1 LSHDEK
7 QDGIDLVNVVDI
19 TALTARVSDKTD
31 WTFVRLDTEDGRVGW
46 GEATLHGSATAVHA
60 HVRRLAPAIVGRK
73 WSSPTDVMDIVGSH
87 GRDAAEAAAIS
98 AIDQALWDVMAQERG
113 EGLAQVLGDPRRTT
127 IGLYANINR
136 GTLDRSPA
144 GFGARAA
151 TAVTS
156 GFDAIKIA
164 PFDGVR
170 PEISDAKTLTAGL
183 DRIAAVR
190 AAIGPEVRLLVDCH
204 WRLTEASAGDVLRE
218 VEPLKLYWLE
228 CPLVEEPSNFAAL
241 RRLRSRCNATGV
253 RLAGCEMMIGQA
265 GFQPYLDA
273 GVYDVIMPDI
283 KYAGGVRELGRIA
296 QAAASQGVA
305 CSPHNPSGPIAHA
318 HSLHVSAHLQL
329 FPFLEFQY
337 GESSLFF
344 DFIDGVLPDPR
355 PGHSDLPQGIGLGVG
370 LGGAAFGERL
380 IDIDGV
386 TGEVA
391 P

>member
-1 LSHDEK
+1 M
-7 QDGIDLVNVVDI
+7 VTAVDI
-19 TALTARVSDKTD
+19 AALSARVSDKTA
-31 WTFVRLDTEDGRVGW
+31 WTFVRLKTEGGRFGW
-46 GEATLHGSATAVHA
+46 GEATLQGAAAAVHA

-73 WSSPTDVMDIVGSH
+73 LSSPTDVMDIVGIC

-113 EGLAQVLGDPRRTT
+113 EGLAMALGDPLRTT

-144 GFGARAA
+144 GFAARAIE
-151 TAVTS
+151 AVTS

-170 PEISDAKTLTAGL
+170 PDNPDKTEAAKTLAAGL
-183 DRIAAVR
+183 GRIAAVR

-204 WRLTEASAGDVLRE
+204 WRLTEASADDVLRE

-228 CPLVEEPSNFAAL
+228 CPLPEDISNFAAL
-241 RRLRSRCNATGV
+241 RRLRSSANAMGV
-253 RLAGCEMMIGQA
+253 RLAGCEMMIGRQ
-265 GFQPYLDA
+265 GFQPFLDA
-273 GVYDVIMPDI
+273 GVYDVIMPDV
-283 KYAGGVRELGRIA
+283 KYAGGIRELGRIA

-318 HSLHVSAHLQL
+318 HSLHISAHLPL

-337 GESSLFF
+337 GESPLFF
-344 DFIDGVLPDPR
+344 DFIDGSLPDPR
-355 PGHSDLPQGIGLGVG
+355 SGSSDLPQGAGLGLG
-370 LGGAAFGERL
+370 LGGAALRERL
-380 IDIDGV
+380 IDIEDA
-386 TGEVA
+386 TMLREVA

>member
-1 LSHDEK
+1 V
-7 QDGIDLVNVVDI
+7 VNVADI
-19 TALTARVSDKTD
+19 AALTARVSNKTD

-46 GEATLHGSATAVHA
+46 GEATLQGSATAVHA
-60 HVRRLAPAIVGRK
+60 HVRRLAPAIIGRK
-73 WSSPTDVMDIVGSH
+73 WSSPTDVMDIVGTR
-87 GRDAAEAAAIS
+87 GRDSAEAAAIS

-113 EGLAQVLGDPRRTT
+113 EPLARLLGDPRRTT

-144 GFGARAA
+144 GFAARAVE
-151 TAVTS
+151 AVTS

-170 PEISDAKTLTAGL
+170 PEISDKTEAAKTLAAGL

-190 AAIGPEVRLLVDCH
+190 TAIGPEVRLLVDCH

-228 CPLVEEPSNFAAL
+228 CPVPEETSNFAAL
-241 RRLRSRCNATGV
+241 RRLRSRSNAMGV
-253 RLAGCEMMIGQA
+253 RLAGCETMIGRE
-265 GFQPYLDA
+265 GFQPFLDA

-283 KYAGGVRELGRIA
+283 KYAGGIRELGRIA
-296 QAAASQGVA
+296 QAAANQGVA

-337 GESSLFF
+337 GESPLFF
-344 DFIDGVLPDPR
+344 DFVDGSLPDPR
-355 PGHSDLPQGIGLGVG
+355 SGSSDLPQGIGLGVG
-370 LGGAAFGERL
+370 LGGAALRERL

-386 TGEVA
+386 TISGEAA

>member
-1 LSHDEK
+1 VS
-7 QDGIDLVNVVDI
+7 VVDI
-19 TALTARVSDKTD
+19 SPLTARVSGKTD
-31 WTFVRLDTEDGRVGW
+31 WTFVRLGTEDGCIGW
-46 GEATLHGSATAVHA
+46 GEATLQGSATAVHA
-60 HVRRLAPAIVGRK
+60 HVRRLAPAIKERK
-73 WSSPTDVMDIVGSH
+73 LSSLTEIKDIVGSC

-98 AIDQALWDVMAQERG
+98 AIDQALIDVMAQERG
-113 EGLAQVLGDPRRTT
+113 ETLARMLGEPRRTT

-144 GFGARAA
+144 GFAARAVE
-151 TAVTS
+151 AVTS

-170 PEISDAKTLTAGL
+170 PEISDKTEAAKTLAAGL

-190 AAIGPEVRLLVDCH
+190 AAIGPQVRLLVDCH

-228 CPLVEEPSNFAAL
+228 CPLPEEACNFAAL
-241 RRLRSRCNATGV
+241 RRLRSRSNAIGV
-253 RLAGCEMMIGQA
+253 RLAGCETMIGRE
-265 GFQPYLDA
+265 GFQPFLDA
-273 GVYDVIMPDI
+273 GVYDVVMPDV

-296 QAAASQGVA
+296 ETAASFGVA

-318 HSLHVSAHLQL
+318 HSLHLSAHLEL

-337 GESSLFF
+337 GESPLFF
-344 DFIDGVLPDPR
+344 DFVDGPLPDPR
-355 PGHSDLPQGIGLGVG
+355 SGRSDLPQGIGLGVG
-370 LGGAAFGERL
+370 LGGAALRERL
-380 IDIDGV
+380 IGIEAAAMPGK
-386 TGEVA
+386 VA